1 MAFRSWVNSDIEIH
15 LKLILPL
22 WTDFSMKTITMLY
35 SRLHAE
41 QIIAQVQKGQ
51 RMILT
56 RRGKPVAR
64 LEPIMPKTLDVDDPF
79 YSLDKLS
86 SESGESLSNFHIDD
100 ILYRQ

>member
-1 MAFRSWVNSDIEIH
+1 
-15 LKLILPL
+15 
-22 WTDFSMKTITMLY
+22 MKTITMLDF
-35 SRLHAE
+35 RLHAE

-64 LEPIMPKTLDVDDPF
+64 LEPMSPETVDSADPF

-86 SESGESLSNFHIDD
+86 AAAGESLNNSQIDD
-100 ILYRQ
+100 ILYGQ